1 MAIVVSDTSPLRALA
16 HLGRLDVLPAL
27 FGEVWVPP
35 AVVREVAAA
44 GVALPGEPS
53 FRVRAPSNPNLV
65 RRLGSTLDAGESEAI
80 ALAIE
85 LDADI
90 LLIDEARGRA
100 VASSLGLDARGVLGI
115 LLDAKA
121 AGLVTAVAPLIARL
135 RSELNFFLSARLV
148 ATVLELAGEVE
159 GERP

>member
-1 MAIVVSDTSPLRALA
+1 M
-16 HLGRLDVLPAL
+16 
-27 FGEVWVPP
+27 
-35 AVVREVAAA
+35 
-44 GVALPGEPS
+44 
-53 FRVRAPSNPNLV
+53 
-65 RRLGSTLDAGESEAI
+65 DAGESEAI